1 MTQATILCFD
11 QALATSIIGLSD
23 LLAYCGITW
32 NYINQEKIDPRF
44 EITLASVDGGSIQCV
59 NGIQLQTHKALHNWA
74 PTEIVIVPTIGGNIE
89 KCLASNPVVTQYLQQ
104 AHRDGSL
111 VASNCTG
118 AFFLGE
124 AGLLNGS
131 EATTHWGFVDLFRQ
145 RYPLVDLRPEKLLTR
160 SKQILC
166 SAGGHACFDLGLYL
180 IERYHGREQA
190 IKSSK
195 SFVLDM
201 GRTQQVSYSPLEAS
215 KHHRDEVV
223 RNVQEHVD
231 QHYKHPLALTHLAAQ
246 AGLTERTLLRRFKK
260 ATGDSPAAYVQ
271 AVRLEHARH
280 LLEISDLSIAEIVL
294 QVGYED
300 LSSFTKLFKRKTGLN
315 PGQYRDRYGARYRL
329 DADAR
334 PA

>member
-32 NYINQEKIDPRF
+32 NYINQEEIDPRF
-44 EITLASVDGGSIQCV
+44 EVTLASANGGAIGCV
-59 NGIQLQTHKALHNWA
+59 NGIQLAVHQRLRDWQ

-89 KCLASNPVVTQYLQQ
+89 KCLSSNPDITYYLRT
-104 AHRDGSL
+104 AHEHGSL

-118 AFFLGE
+118 AFFLAE
-124 AGLLNGS
+124 AGLLNGR
-131 EATTHWGFVDLFRQ
+131 EATTHWGFVDQFRK

-160 SKQILC
+160 SGSILC

-201 GRTQQVSYSPLEAS
+201 GRTRQLSYSPLEAS
-215 KHHRDEVV
+215 KHHRDDLV
-223 RNVQEHVD
+223 RRVQDYID
-231 QHYKHPLALTHLAAQ
+231 QHYQRALSAKLLADQ

-260 ATGDSPAAYVQ
+260 ATGDTPAAYVQ
-271 AVRLEHARH
+271 SVRLEHARH
-280 LLEISDLSIAEIVL
+280 LLEVSDLGIAEIVI

-315 PGQYRDRYGARYRL
+315 PGQYRDRYGARFRL
-329 DADAR
+329 DGDTQRA
-334 PA
+334 